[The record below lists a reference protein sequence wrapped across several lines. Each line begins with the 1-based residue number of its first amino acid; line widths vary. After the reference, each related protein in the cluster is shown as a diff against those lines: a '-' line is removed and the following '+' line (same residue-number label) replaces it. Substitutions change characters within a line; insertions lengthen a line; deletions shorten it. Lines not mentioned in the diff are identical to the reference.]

1 MRSARTILTFSL
13 FCVPLVI
20 QAEDR
25 GLRSLIQKLE
35 SGKASEKNLA
45 AQTIGELGPASD
57 EAIPALITALNAD
70 DAALRHEAAVA
81 LGRIQS
87 DAAKSIPAL
96 EKAADDSS
104 SVVRY
109 AAIDALRGFGSKAKS
124 ASKTLEK
131 CLEDKDPLIRMVAAR
146 TLSRVDRSSAS
157 RTVPVLIE
165 GLKSDDE
172 EIAGEAI
179 RALAVIGKPAVKS
192 VVELVGDHQSQACM
206 NACEA
211 LAAMGSDG
219 ESAVQPLIEVA
230 KSTDPQMRWHAVHA
244 LGQIGPAAKPAVPVL
259 IGYLNDKDMHLAY
272 VCEQSLMQIGKPS
285 VPSLIEG
292 LKDEKRR
299 ALIIHI
305 LGGMSADASEA
316 VPQLASYLSS
326 DSPELQR
333 EAVLALGAIGG
344 DAKSK
349 SADILKLLNNSK
361 FPFRETAAYA
371 LGRLKSAEAVPTL
384 KKTLEVSDNPVL
396 QLASVWALVQI
407 DPTNEEYVKLAIPQ
421 LVTAL
426 DNKRPQIRLEA
437 ARTLAQLGPKS
448 KSAVPALQKKLT
460 DEDPDV
466 RRESLAALAEIGTES
481 SAAVPDIVK
490 LADKDGTEIRPLA
503 CYALG
508 RIGPAAKSAV
518 PLLNRL
524 IASSNSH
531 EQAVAAWAL
540 VNIAP
545 DKESIEKAI
554 PLLAATVMNSHNP
567 RARLEAVKTLGK
579 IGSGSEI
586 AAQAIKEGVNDPD
599 ENVRKVAQAASE
611 KLK

>member
-1 MRSARTILTFSL
+1 MRSARIILTISM

-25 GLRSLIQKLE
+25 ELRSLIQKLE
-35 SGKASEKNLA
+35 SGKASEKTLA

-57 EAIPALITALNAD
+57 EAIPALISALKAD

-81 LGRIQS
+81 LGRISS
-87 DAAKSIPAL
+87 DPAKSVPAL
-96 EKAADDSS
+96 EKAIDDSS
-104 SVVRY
+104 AAVRY
-109 AAIDALRGFGSKAKS
+109 AAIDAIRGFGSKAKA
-124 ASKTLEK
+124 ASKTLDK
-131 CLEDKDPLIRMVAAR
+131 CLDDKDPLIRMVAAR
-146 TLSRVDRSSAS
+146 TLSRVDRDSAS
-157 RTVPVLIE
+157 RAVPVLVE
-165 GLKSDDE
+165 GLKSEDE
-172 EIAGEAI
+172 EVAGEAI
-179 RALAVIGKPAVKS
+179 RALAMIGKPAVKP
-192 VVELVGDHQSQACM
+192 VVELVGDHHSHACV

-211 LAAMGSDG
+211 LAAMGSEG

-230 KSTDPQMRWHAVHA
+230 KSSDPQMRWHAVHA
-244 LGQIGPAAKPAVPVL
+244 LGQIGAAAKPAVPVL
-259 IGYLNDKDMHLAY
+259 VEYLGDKDMQLAY
-272 VCEQSLMQIGKPS
+272 VSEQSLMQIGKPS
-285 VPSLIEG
+285 VPSLIEA

-299 ALIIHI
+299 AMIIHI
-305 LGGMSADASEA
+305 LGGMGSDASEA
-316 VPQLASYLSS
+316 VPKLASYLSS
-326 DSPELQR
+326 DNPELQR

-349 SADILKLLNNSK
+349 STDILKLLDNSK

-371 LGRLKSAEAVPTL
+371 LGRLKVAEAVPSL
-384 KKTLEVSDNPVL
+384 KKTIDVADNPVL

-407 DPTNEEYVKLAIPQ
+407 DPANDEYIKLAVPH

-448 KSAVPALQKKLT
+448 KNAVSALRKKLT

-466 RRESLAALAEIGTES
+466 RRESLAALAEIGPAS

-490 LADKDGTEIRPLA
+490 LAEKDGTEVRPLA

-508 RIGPAAKSAV
+508 RIGPDAKSAV
-518 PLLNRL
+518 PVLNL
-524 IASSNSH
+524 VIKSSNSH

-579 IGSGSEI
+579 IGSGSPL

-599 ENVRKVAQAASE
+599 ESVRKVAQAASE
-611 KLK
+611 KVK